1 MSINSD
7 LVRQQ
12 FPSLKRADVFFDNPG
27 GTQIARHSLERMQRY
42 LLECNANHE
51 GAFRTSRESDAVL
64 HGARQAVAD
73 FLNAASPDEIVFG
86 NNMTTITFN
95 LARAL
100 SKRLSAGDEIVVT
113 RLDHDANI
121 SPWLLTAE
129 DRGCKI
135 TWVDF
140 DVEDGTLKVDEF
152 ERAMERRPKIAAFG
166 YASNALGTIN
176 PARKLTQMARQAG
189 AVVYIDA
196 VQYAPHGPID
206 VQQLG
211 CDFLVCSSYK
221 FFGPHAAALYG
232 RLDLL
237 NELQPYKVRPA
248 TNDAPN
254 KFETGTQNHE
264 GIAGILGA
272 IEYFEWLG
280 GQADESGDWRESGFS
295 GRKLTLKKALTAIRA
310 YEFELSR
317 GLIEAIESVPGSR
330 IYGVADLRRLEER
343 VPTVSFTLEGIT
355 PRRLAERLAE
365 EGFYTWDGNYYAL
378 AVTQRLGVED
388 RGGMLRVG
396 AVHYNTLEEVER
408 LREALHAISKSLKQT
423 QASTPARGA
432 GHGRPTSD
440 SSS

>member
-1 MSINSD
+1 MALDSALI
-7 LVRQQ
+7 RQQ
-12 FPSLKRADVFFDNPG
+12 FPSLQRADVFFDNPG
-27 GTQIARHSLERMQRY
+27 GTQISRHSLERIQRY

-64 HGARQAVAD
+64 QAARQAMAD
-73 FLNAASPDEIVFG
+73 FLNAPSADEIVFG

-152 ERAMERRPKIAAFG
+152 ARAMERRPKIAAFG

-176 PARKLTQMARQAG
+176 PARKLTQLARQAG
-189 AVVYIDA
+189 AIVYVDA

-206 VQQLG
+206 VQQLE

-232 RLDLL
+232 RLELL
-237 NELQPYKVRPA
+237 KELQPYKVRPA
-248 TNDAPN
+248 INEAPN

-280 GQADESGDWRESGFS
+280 SQVTESGDWRDSNFT
-295 GRKLTLKKALTAIRA
+295 GRRLTLKKAMTAVRA
-310 YEFELSR
+310 HEFELSR
-317 GLIEAIESVPGSR
+317 ALIESIESVPGTR
-330 IYGVADLRRLEER
+330 IYGITDTRRLEER
-343 VPTVSFTLEGIT
+343 VPTVSFTLQGIA
-355 PRRLAERLAE
+355 PRRLAERLAD

-378 AVTQRLGVED
+378 AVTQRLGVEES
-388 RGGMLRVG
+388 GGMLRVG
-396 AVHYNTLEEVER
+396 AAHYNTLDEVQR
-408 LREALHAISKSLKQT
+408 FAEALQRIAKSL
-423 QASTPARGA
+423 
-432 GHGRPTSD
+432 
-440 SSS
+440 